1 MPRGGNPLFG
11 ETLAEADEDEDDDD
25 DEDEVIDGFGG
36 EASLGWGS
44 AATAN
49 NIDSITMTAIGAD
62 EDDEE
67 DAGGFPTETPAG
79 AADDS
84 QQKLFHRRSTSS
96 LSSDDEEAA
105 GFGDG
110 GFASARSVSPSV
122 LADDRE
128 EEEEV
133 DEEEEGSGFPSDATT
148 NLEDAYAVGLVNI
161 GADDAVA
168 DAAAEASARELE
180 KTYGA
185 AIGAGLVVAGE
196 ISWGGYETTAEGE
209 DRGDGEELQYD
220 EPDWAE
226 EFDDEGDTFQSDAET
241 ETGSAGDAGDG
252 TVLTIADFKL
262 AAVPIGF
269 GYEDFKIKDIEHDA
283 DSLSNF
289 VPRQLETVMEEDE
302 PQESEVTESLSEP
315 PQDSEHHGW
324 MQLYVVRS
332 GKTLNKRPKWKE
344 KWCKLQNG
352 KLTFQVSPNPDVS
365 PGDTKV
371 LDILSIQSILGDESG
386 ETPDRFIM
394 ESARQTYMVLT
405 RSEDATHEWISELLK
420 AKHYAKFTQSK
431 ISSRTSSPVL

>member
-1 MPRGGNPLFG
+1 MALCEFLIPFQRFPISPLFIFIYLCTRALSRSPLPFSPALTPFNQK
-11 ETLAEADEDEDDDD
+11 EYPPTRTFL
-25 DEDEVIDGFGG
+25 FFFFFFYFF
-36 EASLGWGS
+36 SLS
-44 AATAN
+44 L
-49 NIDSITMTAIGAD
+49 S
-62 EDDEE
+62 
-67 DAGGFPTETPAG
+67 
-79 AADDS
+79 
-84 QQKLFHRRSTSS
+84 LS
-96 LSSDDEEAA
+96 LSS
-105 GFGDG
+105 F
-110 GFASARSVSPSV
+110 PSHSNV
-122 LADDRE
+122 QRLNDDR
-128 EEEEV
+128 
-133 DEEEEGSGFPSDATT
+133 
-148 NLEDAYAVGLVNI
+148 
-161 GADDAVA
+161 
-168 DAAAEASARELE
+168 
-180 KTYGA
+180 
-185 AIGAGLVVAGE
+185 
-196 ISWGGYETTAEGE
+196 
-209 DRGDGEELQYD
+209 
-220 EPDWAE
+220 
-226 EFDDEGDTFQSDAET
+226 
-241 ETGSAGDAGDG
+241 
-252 TVLTIADFKL
+252 LTIADFKL

-431 ISSRTSSPVL
+431 IS